1 MPKTLMVVGNGIG
14 MRVRQTA
21 PGCENPEFSRNGCA
35 VRRQRGVPAA
45 RTRISNS
52 RKRFTLGV
60 ESRGDARR
68 TPCPC
73 VDHAAYGGSA

>member
-1 MPKTLMVVGNGIG
+1 MVV
-14 MRVRQTA
+14 
-21 PGCENPEFSRNGCA
+21 PFA
-35 VRRQRGVPAA
+35 VSAAFPAA